1 MQTIH
6 ILKESTITNSFN
18 NDCIKSIFDIT
29 QDKVIYEKEHKLFYD
44 EMQDWSIGVIYGNSG
59 SGKTLLGK
67 EIAKR
72 ENIPI
77 IEFLE
82 WDNSKNII
90 ENFSSDNLDLILEYL
105 SNVGL
110 NTQPSY
116 LKSYSVLSNGEKMRV
131 NIARALFENDYLI
144 LDEFSSVV
152 DRDIVKII
160 CKCINKLVMKYNKKL
175 ICISCHKDY
184 FDYLQPQWTYNVDTQ
199 EFKKDLLW
207 QRITNKYYI
216 IQGSKDDWQLFRHY
230 HYLSHKLP
238 SCTDIFLLLDSKENK
253 IGFIAFKTLP
263 HKKSIKQVARLV
275 ILPDYQGIG
284 LGNIFLTKTCAI
296 IKRKYPKHIICIAT
310 SLKLFIKSLQ
320 KNKNFKCKIITA
332 TLNARKN
339 LNKTIKYRRGS
350 FTYEATNPPQV

>member
-29 QDKVIYEKEHKLFYD
+29 QDKVIYEKEHKLYYD
-44 EMQDWSIGVIYGNSG
+44 EIQDWNIGVIYGNSG

-90 ENFSSDNLDLILEYL
+90 ENFNSDNLNLILEYL

-116 LKSYSVLSNGEKMRV
+116 LKPYSVLSNGEKMRV

-184 FDYLQPQWTYNVDTQ
+184 FDYLQPQWIYNVDTQ

-216 IQGSKDDWQLFRHY
+216 THGNKQDWQLFRCH
-230 HYLSHKLP
+230 HYLSHTLP
-238 SCTDIFLLLDSKENK
+238 YCTDIFLLLDSKENK
-253 IGFIAFKTLP
+253 IGFIGFKTLLN
-263 HKKSIKQVARLV
+263 KALVKQVARLV

-284 LGNIFLTKTCAI
+284 LGNVFLTKTCAI
-296 IKRKYPKHIICIAT
+296 IKRKYPKYNVIITT
-310 SLKLFIKSLQ
+310 SLKLFIKSLK
-320 KNKNFKCKIITA
+320 KNKNFKGKIITS
-332 TLNARKN
+332 TLNKN
-339 LNKTIKYRRGS
+339 KKLNKTIKYRKGS
-350 FTYEATNPPQV
+350 FTYEPTNFSQV